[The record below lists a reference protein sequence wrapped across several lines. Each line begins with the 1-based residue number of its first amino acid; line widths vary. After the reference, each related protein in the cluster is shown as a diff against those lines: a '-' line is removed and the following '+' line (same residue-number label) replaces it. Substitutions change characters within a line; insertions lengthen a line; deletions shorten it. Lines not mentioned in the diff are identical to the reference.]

1 MVVFLHGEPIERA
14 PASFNVEIATTLP
27 CHTEGAS
34 VDEVIT
40 HMDGCISRVS
50 CPARGGGQESQSP
63 GFAPLKLTSILQSR
77 DTDKLQSSS
86 EQTCH
91 SPFLRKRG
99 YARRGEGQWVL
110 LLS

>member
-1 MVVFLHGEPIERA
+1 MA
-14 PASFNVEIATTLP
+14 PASFSVEIATTLP

-63 GFAPLKLTSILQSR
+63 GFAPLKLTSILQSG
-77 DTDKLQSSS
+77 DTDKLRSSS
-86 EQTCH
+86 EQTRH

-99 YARRGEGQWVL
+99 FGRRGEGQWVP

>member
-1 MVVFLHGEPIERA
+1 MVS
-14 PASFNVEIATTLP
+14 ASFNVEIATTLP

-34 VDEVIT
+34 VDEVAT
-40 HMDGCISRVS
+40 RMDGCISRVS

-63 GFAPLKLTSILQSR
+63 RFAPLKLTSVLQSG
-77 DTDKLQSSS
+77 DTDKLQSSC

-99 YARRGEGQWVL
+99 FGRRGAGW
-110 LLS
+110 